1 MLKIED
7 IEVYIGEHQVLR
19 NVSVEVR
26 HAERVAILGA
36 NGAGK
41 STLIR
46 TVVGLLKPRV
56 GKILFQGEE
65 IQRLLPQD
73 IANHGLACVPEGRRP
88 FKDMSVLDN
97 LRMGAYIPRAR
108 PYLKDSLDEVAT
120 LFPVLAKRLHQPA
133 GTLSGGEQQM
143 LAIGRALMSRPELL
157 LVDELSLGLAPI
169 VVRDIYRVLKL
180 VGERITLI
188 LVEQNV
194 HQVLRQTDRA
204 YLMETGRIVRE
215 GDSREFLED
224 PTIKS
229 AYLGQGQ
236 ML

>member
-1 MLKIED
+1 MLKID
-7 IEVYIGEHQVLR
+7 GIEVYIGEHQVLR
-19 NVSVEVR
+19 EVSVEIR
-26 HAERVAILGA
+26 EAERVAVLGA

-46 TVVGLLKPRV
+46 TVVGLFKPRI
-56 GKILFQGEE
+56 GRILFRGKE
-65 IQRLLPQD
+65 INRLLPQD
-73 IANHGLACVPEGRRP
+73 IANLGLACVPEGRRP
-88 FKDMSVLDN
+88 FKDLSVLDN
-97 LRMGAYIPRAR
+97 LRMGAYAPRAR
-108 PYLKDSLDEVAT
+108 PNLKESLDEVTA
-120 LFPVLAKRLHQPA
+120 LFPVLARRLGQPA

-169 VVRDIYRVLKL
+169 VVRDIYKVLKL
-180 VGERITLI
+180 VVQRITLI

-215 GDSREFLED
+215 GSSREFLED

-236 ML
+236 RF